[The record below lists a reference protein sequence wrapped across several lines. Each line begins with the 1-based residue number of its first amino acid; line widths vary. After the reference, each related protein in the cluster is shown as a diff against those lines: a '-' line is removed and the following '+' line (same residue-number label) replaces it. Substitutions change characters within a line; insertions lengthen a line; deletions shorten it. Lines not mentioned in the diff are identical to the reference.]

1 MKIILLGYMASG
13 KSTIGRLLAK
23 IVDFRFID
31 LDLFIE
37 NKEEMTISE
46 IFTKKGEV
54 YFRKIENIY
63 LKELLSNYN
72 NCVISLGG
80 GTPCYSN
87 NMDLIMSNKE
97 TVCFYL
103 KTSINEI
110 VIRLMNEKE
119 QRPLVAQIE
128 SEESLKEFVGKH
140 LFERNPFYLRSD
152 FIINTDQK
160 SKDNIVEE
168 IVFKLF

>member
-80 GTPCYSN
+80 GTPCYST

-152 FIINTDQK
+152 FIIDTNQK
-160 SKDNIVEE
+160 TKENIVEE

>member
-13 KSTIGRLLAK
+13 KSTVGSLLAK
-23 IVDFRFID
+23 IVDFNFID
-31 LDLFIE
+31 LDSFIE
-37 NKEEMTISE
+37 RKEEMSISE
-46 IFTKKGEV
+46 IFTEKGEV

-63 LKELLSNYN
+63 LKELLLNYN
-72 NCVISLGG
+72 NCIISLGG

-87 NMDLIMSNKE
+87 NMDLILSNKE
-97 TVCFYL
+97 TLCFFL

-110 VIRLMNEKE
+110 VIRLMKEKD

-128 SEESLKEFVGKH
+128 SKESLKEFVGKH

-160 SKDNIVEE
+160 TKEDIVEE